1 LDIPY
6 KTEHPK
12 SGVNWLFVNFGVYIY
27 FKPKSALLFFQRKM
41 AVRKT
46 DSGKKALDNSMK
58 ILALFF

>member
-1 LDIPY
+1 
-6 KTEHPK
+6 
-12 SGVNWLFVNFGVYIY
+12 
-27 FKPKSALLFFQRKM
+27 M